1 MAEPL
6 SLSELRQIARRR
18 VLYFIIP
25 AVLVWVVGAVLAYSL
40 PSVYQSTGVILV
52 EAQEIPE
59 DLVRSTVTGFAERRI
74 QVINQRVMSSANLR
88 RIVDRFDLY
97 AAERSQ
103 MPISAVLDR
112 FRSDV
117 SLSTISAEVSD
128 RAESATIAFEVTY
141 ESTDP
146 GIAQR
151 VANELTSLYLSENL
165 RTRTAAAAETSEF
178 LTEEARRLAER
189 MQQLGARI
197 AEFKQ
202 AHQGNLP
209 EQADLNAQLLRS
221 TEQSIGELRR
231 RIETVQERQ
240 VFLNAELA
248 QVEPHR
254 PVYDERGQVLQ
265 SPEQKLRALE
275 ASLASLRARYGESH
289 PDVRRAER
297 EAQALRA
304 QVGDVSG
311 VAGIREQLELRE
323 DELLQARQRY
333 TEGHPDITRLEREVA
348 GLREALAQAP
358 PSRSREPSAGEP
370 DNPAYIQIRT
380 QVQAAEGE
388 IAAIRRQIAN
398 LQQRREE
405 LQERLLA
412 LPQVEQEYRG
422 LAGEL
427 EQTERRY
434 REVRDKQM
442 QAQVSESMERERM
455 GERFSLI
462 EPPERPAE
470 PAKPNRKVI
479 VALGFFAGL
488 VFGAAIAMVRELLD
502 QTLHG
507 PRRVSAVLGAPPLVS
522 VPLIH
527 TREDQRRRRRRR
539 YGVAGGALAV
549 AVVVLVCVHL
559 FVVPLDV
566 LGPRVQQRIGIL

>member
-275 ASLASLRARYGESH
+275 ARQITPVGGTAMRSVN
-289 PDVRRAER
+289 VR
-297 EAQALRA
+297 
-304 QVGDVSG
+304 V
-311 VAGIREQLELRE
+311 VAATNRQLEDEVAEGRFREDLYYRLAVIKLVVPPLRE
-323 DELLQARQRY
+323 RREDIPLLARRFADELELD
-333 TEGHPDITRLEREVA
+333 ELPGEV
-348 GLREALAQAP
+348 LAP
-358 PSRSREPSAGEP
+358 
-370 DNPAYIQIRT
+370 
-380 QVQAAEGE
+380 
-388 IAAIRRQIAN
+388 
-398 LQQRREE
+398 LC
-405 LQERLLA
+405 
-412 LPQVEQEYRG
+412 
-422 LAGEL
+422 
-427 EQTERRY
+427 
-434 REVRDKQM
+434 
-442 QAQVSESMERERM
+442 
-455 GERFSLI
+455 
-462 EPPERPAE
+462 ERPW
-470 PAKPNRKVI
+470 PGN
-479 VALGFFAGL
+479 
-488 VFGAAIAMVRELLD
+488 VRELRNAVQVYAALGQD
-502 QTLHG
+502 APALCPLGELHAQDGVVGSKNRAHRLVERDLVRAALVRLGELARGVAVARLAKRVGAG
-507 PRRVSAVLGAPPLVS
+507 PVRLFGLGAFVAGRQGLGVC
-522 VPLIH
+522 
-527 TREDQRRRRRRR
+527 RRDQRGRHPHHRRQPHHRPEHSAAYLLSMPCFWSSRPR
-539 YGVAGGALAV
+539 YVRSSPAMRAAAV
-549 AVVVLVCVHL
+549 
-559 FVVPLDV
+559 
-566 LGPRVQQRIGIL
+566 